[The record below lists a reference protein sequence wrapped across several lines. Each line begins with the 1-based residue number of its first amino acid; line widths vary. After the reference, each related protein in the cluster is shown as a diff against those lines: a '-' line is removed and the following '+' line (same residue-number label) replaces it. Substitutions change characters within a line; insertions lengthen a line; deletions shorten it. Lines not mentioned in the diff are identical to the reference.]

1 MLPSTVGVGWWAGS
15 VVMAETSGMRQNEA
29 AAPSSERGW
38 CLPVLSKGAFCAWQ
52 NMSPSLSSPTSRRSG
67 AGDLLLGPL
76 PCLGVPD
83 ERIIFVL
90 CRRHCFPNGS

>member
-1 MLPSTVGVGWWAGS
+1 MGSGRAELQLPAL
-15 VVMAETSGMRQNEA
+15 SGA
-29 AAPSSERGW
+29 VASA
-38 CLPVLSKGAFCAWQ
+38 LSKGVFCAWQ
-52 NMSPSLSSPTSRRSG
+52 NMPPSLSSPASRRSG

-83 ERIIFVL
+83 GRIIFVL